1 LNITLMLG
9 LFAAFLALGMPIAYC
24 MGLAAI
30 VTILL
35 DGELPVLLL
44 AQQFY
49 DALDNF
55 SLLAVPLFILAGE
68 LMSVA
73 GITERLVAMSR
84 ALIGHVRGGLAQAN
98 ILTNM
103 FMGAISGS
111 ALADL
116 AAIGSMLIPAMK
128 REGYKAGFAVAVTA
142 CAAMMAPIIPPS
154 IIAVIYGSVTGVS
167 IGALFLGGVVPGLLA
182 GLAMMIITWYLAPR
196 AGARPSPRASAR
208 EVAASTGRAL
218 PALVMPAIIIGG
230 ILSGAFTPTEAGA
243 VAALYALAFGLLARR
258 HTLASLYR
266 NFSAAAEVTASALI
280 TLGGAALFSWVLSRA
295 GTGQLALQAMLSVT
309 DSPGLAMLLLIAFF
323 FLLGTFLEPVPALI
337 IVVPIMAPLIGHL
350 GYDPVHFGIVTI
362 MLLVIGSVTPPVGV
376 LAMVACRIAGIR
388 YNAALRMLFPYI
400 AAWMAVIV
408 LIAYVPELVLWLP
421 RSMQQAGP

>member
-1 LNITLMLG
+1 MLV
-9 LFAAFLALGMPIAYC
+9 LFFVFMALGMPIAHC

-30 VTILL
+30 LVILL
-35 DGELPVLLL
+35 DGQLPVLLL

-49 DALDNF
+49 EALDNF

-68 LMSVA
+68 LMSVS
-73 GITERLVAMSR
+73 GITERLVNMSR

-116 AAIGSMLIPAMK
+116 AAIGSMMIPAMK
-128 REGYKAGFAVAVTA
+128 REGYKPAFAVAVTA

-167 IGALFLGGVVPGLLA
+167 IGALFLGGVIPGVLA
-182 GLAMMIITWYLAPR
+182 GLAMMVITWYLAPR
-196 AGARPSPRASAR
+196 VGAGPTPKASGRERWAATSRAM
-208 EVAASTGRAL
+208 

-230 ILSGAFTPTEAGA
+230 ILSGAFTPTEAGSI
-243 VAALYALAFGLLARR
+243 AALYALLFGLAGRR
-258 HTLASLYR
+258 HTPRTLYR
-266 NFSAAAEVTASALI
+266 NFAAAAAMTAGALV

-295 GTGQLALQAMLSVT
+295 GVGQTTLQLMLSIT
-309 DSPGLAMLLLIAFF
+309 SDPKLAMLVLIAFF

-337 IVVPIMAPLIGHL
+337 IVVPIMAPMIRHL
-350 GYDPVHFGIVTI
+350 GYDPVHIGIVVI
-362 MLLVIGSVTPPVGV
+362 MLLVVGSVTPPVGV
-376 LAMVACRIAGIR
+376 LAMVASKIAGIS
-388 YNAALRMLFPYI
+388 YGASLGMLTPYI
-400 AAWMAVIV
+400 LAWTAVILLV
-408 LIAYVPELVLWLP
+408 AYVPELVLWLP
-421 RSMQQAGP
+421 RMMQ

>member
-1 LNITLMLG
+1 MLG
-9 LFAAFLALGMPIAYC
+9 LFAAFLALGMPVAYC

-30 VTILL
+30 VTILV
-35 DGELPVLLL
+35 DGQLPVLLL

-55 SLLAVPLFILAGE
+55 SLLAVPLFVLAGE

-73 GITERLVAMSR
+73 GITERLVGLSR
-84 ALIGHVRGGLAQAN
+84 ALIGHLRGGLAQAN

-116 AAIGSMLIPAMK
+116 AAIGSMMIPAMK
-128 REGYKAGFAVAVTA
+128 REGYKPAFAVAVTA
-142 CAAMMAPIIPPS
+142 CAAMIAPIIPPS

-167 IGALFLGGVVPGLLA
+167 IGALFLGGVVPGVLA
-182 GLAMMIITWYLAPR
+182 ALAMMLLTWFLAPR
-196 AGARPSPRASAR
+196 AGAQPSPRASA
-208 EVAASTGRAL
+208 AQLGSASMRAL

-243 VAALYALAFGLLARR
+243 VAALYALLFGFAARK
-258 HTLASLYR
+258 HGFASLYR
-266 NFSAAAEVTASALI
+266 NFASAAQITASALV

-295 GTGQLALQAMLSVT
+295 GVGQAALEAMLAITDNPQLALLV
-309 DSPGLAMLLLIAFF
+309 LIAFF
-323 FLLGTFLEPVPALI
+323 FVLGTFLEPVPALI
-337 IVVPIMAPLIGHL
+337 IVVPIMAPLIARL

-362 MLLVIGSVTPPVGV
+362 MLLVVGSVTPPVGV
-376 LAMVACRIAGIR
+376 LAMVACRIAGIGYSR
-388 YNAALRMLFPYI
+388 SLGMLAPFI
-400 AAWMAVIV
+400 AAWIGVILLV
-408 LIAYVPELVLWLP
+408 AYVPELVLWLP
-421 RSMQQAGP
+421 RLMQQGTP